1 MKHKILIFAA
11 LLAVLACANANADA
25 ANEQSIQ
32 SQTTEP
38 KKILN
43 TSQESAAK
51 TEYETLIGLLALI
64 VL

>member
-1 MKHKILIFAA
+1 MKHKVLLFAA
-11 LLAVLACANANADA
+11 LLAILACANANADA
-25 ANEQSIQ
+25 ANEQSVQ

-38 KKILN
+38 QKSFN
-43 TSQESAAK
+43 TPQVSAAK